1 LLEYILQ
8 KITGNIM
15 PTSKRTSQKESLS
28 GIALGLVLLI
38 AGFYLAYQFVEPAP
52 PTSLSISTGSQEGAY
67 YTHALQYKKI
77 LAQQGIQLTI
87 KTSAGSAENLERLLN
102 NDVDLAFVQGGLT
115 QPDTTL
121 LSLGSLYYEPTWLF
135 YRQGLE
141 IKHLNQLSDKQ
152 IAIGPIGSG
161 TRSLATLLLN
171 DNGLKKASSQLL
183 SDTGTVAASKLL
195 NAEIDAAFFIA
206 SEQSAF
212 IQRLLREPSIKLLSL
227 SRAEAYKRLHPFLS
241 SVSLPAGVI
250 SLQKNIPLNDIKLLA
265 PSANLL
271 TSDELHPALAVLVL
285 QAINSTHQAAGIFS
299 DPGEFPNAEQL
310 TAPISQVAERF
321 YNNGPPFL
329 MRYLPFWAAIMID
342 RFIVMLIP
350 LIALLI
356 PLVKVMP
363 PLYRWRISSRIY
375 RWYEALHAVDDQIH
389 QQQLNQQQRRQ
400 LEQQLSHIE
409 NEVNKV
415 KTPLSYAEKVYQLLL
430 HIDLIRRKLQQK

>member
-1 LLEYILQ
+1 
-8 KITGNIM
+8 M
-15 PTSKRTSQKESLS
+15 PNSKRTSQKDSLS
-28 GIALGLVLLI
+28 SAALGLVLLI

-52 PTSLSISTGSQEGAY
+52 PSSLSISTGSEEGAY
-67 YTHALQYKKI
+67 YAHALRYKKL
-77 LAQQGIQLTI
+77 LAEQGIELTI
-87 KTSAGSAENLERLLN
+87 KISAGSTENLGRLLN
-102 NDVDLAFVQGGLT
+102 DEVDLAFVQGGLT
-115 QPDTTL
+115 QAGTPL

-135 YRQGLE
+135 YRQDLE
-141 IKHLNQLSDKQ
+141 IKQINQLGDKK

-161 TRSLATLLLN
+161 TRSLANVLLK
-171 DNGLKKASSQLL
+171 DNGLDKNPSLLL
-183 SDTGTVAASKLL
+183 SQTGTIAADNLL
-195 NAEIDAAFFIA
+195 NGSIDAAFFIA

-212 IQRLLREPSIKLLSL
+212 IQKLLQDPRIKLLSL

-250 SLQKNIPLNDIKLLA
+250 SLQNNIPLTDVKLLA

-271 TSDELHPALAVLVL
+271 TSDKLHPALAVLVL
-285 QAINSTHQAAGIFS
+285 QAIKSSHQDAGIFANQ
-299 DPGEFPNAEQL
+299 GEFPNAKQL
-310 TAPISQVAERF
+310 TAPISDVAERF
-321 YNNGPPFL
+321 YKNGSPFL

-356 PLVKVMP
+356 PLVKLMP

-375 RWYEALHAVDDQIH
+375 RWYEALHAVDDQVH
-389 QQQLNQQQRRQ
+389 QQQLNEQQRKQ

>member
-1 LLEYILQ
+1 
-8 KITGNIM
+8 M
-15 PTSKRTSQKESLS
+15 PNSKRTSQKDSLS
-28 GIALGLVLLI
+28 SIALGLVLLM

-52 PTSLSISTGSQEGAY
+52 PTSLSISTGSKEGAY
-67 YTHALQYKKI
+67 YAHALQYKKL
-77 LAQQGIQLTI
+77 LAQQGIQLSI
-87 KTSAGSAENLERLLN
+87 KISAGSADNLERLLN

-115 QPDTTL
+115 QPDTAL

-141 IKHLNQLSDKQ
+141 INQLNQLRNKK

-161 TRSLATLLLN
+161 TRSLASLLLK
-171 DNGLKKASSQLL
+171 DNGLDKNPLLLL

-206 SEQSAF
+206 SEQSPF
-212 IQRLLREPSIKLLSL
+212 IQKLLRAPSVKLLSL

-250 SLQKNIPLNDIKLLA
+250 SLQNNIPLNDIKLIA

-285 QAINSTHQAAGIFS
+285 QAIKSTHQTAGIFAGQ
-299 DPGEFPNAEQL
+299 GEFPNADQL
-310 TAPISQVAERF
+310 TAPISDVADRF
-321 YNNGPPFL
+321 YKNGPPFL

-375 RWYEALHAVDDQIH
+375 RWYEELHAVDDQIH
-389 QQQLNQQQRRQ
+389 QQQLTEQKRIQ

-430 HIDLIRRKLQQK
+430 HVDLIRRKLQQK